1 MMKKLAEY
9 LMNIDGVYMDATI
22 EQVGSKIKELP
33 STYEIIRKNKIA
45 NRIIFVGGLP
55 GCGKSM
61 MSPILGALQDVEIQ
75 KYNYSIEHVCSLYR
89 LGRITEDATVAMIRM
104 LTDLDLYNLSM
115 TREIN
120 LRYKDLSSI
129 FKNPKPWRYIKRIFM
144 DGDAEALIRIKRD
157 NPILQTL
164 THNLLIHGVPIVR
177 AMKENFCLVEGVRHP
192 LYMVRQWRLYIE
204 RYGNDDRDF
213 TIVFNYN
220 GHQLPFFTKGWEDL
234 YIGSNSMDKVIYS
247 ISKSLGMAQSALD
260 NMTPRERDGVV
271 IVPFEQFVVNPWP
284 YLEKITSLVGTKI
297 NNTTLKEMK
306 RQNVPRDMIA
316 DGINRPIYRQYGWKP
331 SKKGTTERDEL
342 QERRDF
348 VKAEATSD
356 ALKVLDRLCEEYEDK
371 YMTGI
376 LH

>member
-1 MMKKLAEY
+1 MSE
-9 LMNIDGVYMDATI
+9 NIAKVTS
-22 EQVGSKIKELP
+22 ESKHLT
-33 STYEIIRKNKIA
+33 SAHEIIRKHKITS
-45 NRIIFVGGLP
+45 RIIFVGGLP

-61 MSPILGALQDVEIQ
+61 MSPILGALQGVEIQ
-75 KYNYSIEHVCSLYR
+75 KYNYAIEHICSLYHLR
-89 LGRITEDATVAMIRM
+89 RITEDATVAMIRM

-129 FKNPKPWRYIKRIFM
+129 FKNPNPWRYIKRIFM
-144 DGDAEALIRIKRD
+144 NGDAEALARIKRD

-177 AMKENFCLVEGVRHP
+177 AVKENFCLVEGVRHP

-204 RYGNDDRDF
+204 RYGNDERDF
-213 TIVFNYN
+213 TIGFDHH
-220 GHQLPFFTKGWEDL
+220 GHELPFFTKGWEDL
-234 YIGSNSMDKVIYS
+234 YVTSSSMDKVIYS
-247 ISKSLGMAQSALD
+247 IEKSLAMAQSALD

-271 IVPFEQFVVNPWP
+271 IVPFEQFVVDPWP
-284 YLEKITSLVGTKI
+284 YLEKITNLMGTKI
-297 NNTTLKEMK
+297 NKTTLKEMK
-306 RQNVPRDMIA
+306 RQNVPRSMIA
-316 DGINRPIYRQYGWKP
+316 DGINRPIYRQYGWKRP
-331 SKKGTTERDEL
+331 KKGATERDEL

-348 VKAEATSD
+348 VKAEATPD

-376 LH
+376 LQ